1 MLTAGDFA
9 VLLRAGMSAKQAI
22 LYNLLSSFLALIGMF
37 IGLFVGNISSA
48 STWIFP
54 AIGGMFI
61 YVALVD
67 MVTTPIQHR
76 SALSHVSVSD
86 VKHTV
91 YNHTFVVLYVKIV
104 KFVYVLLGDGIFTL
118 VWSYY
123 SALHDCTSTCTSCT
137 HVCMYICIKTLARR
151 LMLYLQLPELT
162 SLDPRSGEHPLVHFL
177 LQNAGMLLGFG
188 IMLVIALYETDIRLP
203 EI

>member
-1 MLTAGDFA
+1 M
-9 VLLRAGMSAKQAI
+9 LLRAGMSAKQAI

-67 MVTTPIQHR
+67 MVTTPMIQQR
-76 SALSHVSVSD
+76 SAPSNVSVSA
-86 VKHTV
+86 VKHAV

-104 KFVYVLLGDGIFTL
+104 KCLSVLLGDGVFTL
-118 VWSYY
+118 VWSGY
-123 SALHDCTSTCTSCT
+123 SSLHDCTCTSCT
-137 HVCMYICIKTLARR
+137 RMCMYIYILCMKTLAPR
-151 LMLYLQLPELT
+151 LMLCC
-162 SLDPRSGEHPLVHFL
+162 SCR
-177 LQNAGMLLGFG
+177 N
-188 IMLVIALYETDIRLP
+188 
-203 EI
+203 